1 MTLLCNIYFSP
12 QFEYFFIVL
21 TMEAGLTHAAEGGVA
36 EVVLIAAA
44 ARLVTVGPEISLRTQ
59 LRAPGH

>member
-12 QFEYFFIVL
+12 QFEYFIVL
-21 TMEAGLTHAAEGGVA
+21 TMEAGLTHAAQGGVA

>member
-1 MTLLCNIYFSP
+1 
-12 QFEYFFIVL
+12 
-21 TMEAGLTHAAEGGVA
+21 MEAGLTHAAEGGVA